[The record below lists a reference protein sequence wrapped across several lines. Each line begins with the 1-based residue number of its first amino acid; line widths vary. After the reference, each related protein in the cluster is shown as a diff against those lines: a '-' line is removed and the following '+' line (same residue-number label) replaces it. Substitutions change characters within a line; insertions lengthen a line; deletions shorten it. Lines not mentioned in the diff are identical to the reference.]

1 MLFGKPNANP
11 NATAAKN
18 ALPGTVPGSTPPI
31 LLAATRGYYKV
42 SDRWVPYI
50 LFWFIYSY
58 GSQSPS
64 NYDND
69 NKNQVFYSM
78 GKYCDLINTYI
89 PSIYS

>member
-42 SDRWVPYI
+42 SDGWI
-50 LFWFIYSY
+50 LYALLSLIRFIY
-58 GSQSPS
+58 
-64 NYDND
+64 
-69 NKNQVFYSM
+69 M
-78 GKYCDLINTYI
+78 GHNLLLTTTMLTKIKFSI
-89 PSIYS
+89 PW

>member
-42 SDRWVPYI
+42 SERWV
-50 LFWFIYSY
+50 L
-58 GSQSPS
+58 
-64 NYDND
+64 
-69 NKNQVFYSM
+69 
-78 GKYCDLINTYI
+78 
-89 PSIYS
+89 